1 MRAAE
6 LTGLNVDILPQPNFT
21 MDEVLAALTED
32 RRKTIIEQ
40 MEKGGPEGDF
50 TDAEGRLR
58 LGHLHVLKQYAS
70 PDFHSSLHELEAI
83 NFELE

>member
-1 MRAAE
+1 MPE
-6 LTGLNVDILPQPNFT
+6 I
-21 MDEVLAALTED
+21 LAAIVED
-32 RRKTIIEQ
+32 RRKVVIEQ

-70 PDFHSSLHELEAI
+70 LPISVPCSMSSRQYILGWMGSLRSRSTLSLRES
-83 NFELE
+83 

>member
-1 MRAAE
+1 MQE
-6 LTGLNVDILPQPNFT
+6 ILASI
-21 MDEVLAALTED
+21 VED
-32 RRKTIIEQ
+32 RRKVIIEQ

-70 PDFHSSLHELEAI
+70 LPISIPFSMSSRQYLLSWVGSLRSRSTLSVLRES
-83 NFELE
+83 